1 MAVNCSGRWTSSS
14 SRGLLELTESVIGDG
29 DGDGVWWNCARD
41 EHTTIHKKKQSF
53 FQILHKETFFKKY
66 KTSPNP
72 KH

>member
-41 EHTTIHKKKQSF
+41 EHTTIHKKKTIF
-53 FQILHKETFFKKY
+53 FSDITQRNFF
-66 KTSPNP
+66 
-72 KH
+72 